1 MSRVAWGAVLGS
13 VLTNAM
19 QVLPVLSGREL
30 RGPDLQL
37 PEAAPSAGA
46 ERGWP
51 AGPQRPRRA
60 GCYVWL
66 PDGCRKQ
73 LFNATVNW
81 RHDAWGEENMQ
92 ASDSNEACVARNH
105 AFDIWCG
112 VNNTVMLHVAPSAQD
127 VERGLDVHTPAEAGE
142 GEEQFDEADHF
153 RKGAPVAPEMPE
165 AWESEADLPGKNTLL
180 IARGEGTGNWLQIE
194 VSGSLPMDAPRLPS
208 SPGCFVWLNS
218 GCRRQH
224 FAAKEH
230 WKRDVWG
237 ESNMQAGASKA
248 ACMDRKRAFDGWCGV
263 KDAVMLLLLPASPDE
278 APTPSEAQHVGEPKQ
293 PQATQRRMPLEQFN
307 DSSAVPER
315 PRKAGCYVWLPD
327 GCKKQHFKA
336 KLHWRHDAWGEENM
350 QPLESNDACVAR
362 KHAFDMWC
370 GVINAV
376 MLHVAPSDQDS
387 VEGLAGHAP
396 VESGE
401 AVDQFEE
408 GGGRTYED

>member
-1 MSRVAWGAVLGS
+1 
-13 VLTNAM
+13 
-19 QVLPVLSGREL
+19 
-30 RGPDLQL
+30 
-37 PEAAPSAGA
+37 
-46 ERGWP
+46 
-51 AGPQRPRRA
+51 
-60 GCYVWL
+60 
-66 PDGCRKQ
+66 
-73 LFNATVNW
+73 
-81 RHDAWGEENMQ
+81 
-92 ASDSNEACVARNH
+92 
-105 AFDIWCG
+105 
-112 VNNTVMLHVAPSAQD
+112 VMLHVAPSAQD
-127 VERGLDVHTPAEAGE
+127 VERGLDVHTPVEAAER
-142 GEEQFDEADHF
+142 EEQFDEADHF

-180 IARGEGTGNWLQIE
+180 TALGEGMLNWSQIE
-194 VSGSLPMDAPRLPS
+194 VSGSLPMDAPRFPS

-218 GCRRQH
+218 GCRKQR

-237 ESNMQAGASKA
+237 ESNMKAEASKA
-248 ACMDRKRAFDGWCGV
+248 ACMDRKRAFNSWCGV

-278 APTPSEAQHVGEPKQ
+278 AP
-293 PQATQRRMPLEQFN
+293 LEQSN

-336 KLHWRHDAWGEENM
+336 MLHWRQDAWGEENM
-350 QPLESNDACVAR
+350 QARESNDACAAR

-376 MLHVAPSDQDS
+376 MLHVAPSAQNS
-387 VEGLAGHAP
+387 VKGLDGDAP